1 MEAACRWFLQEAAA
15 IPRLFPGEE
24 RDKRQAGRIRTQ
36 SLEEQPQKAR
46 TERRRGLTLLVPQ
59 ELRLGTPCSWDLG
72 IRRKG
77 TAQLVMVPLKGPV
90 ISEQNLDPGPTVSAT
105 HCYCW
110 DWGTCW
116 VTFGANKWE
125 EKSLC
130 LGSKSVDRM
139 QQTSGWQR
147 WSEVLR
153 VPDSVW
159 WSRVWRVCLELRGKS
174 WKTSTTCSV
183 LWSLTYFWSPWL
195 LTSRFASCLL
205 SCLHASTWYVIPF
218 MLLWSLGFS
227 PWLGFAFI
235 GTFLGVSQKR
245 PTWPSLSFRP
255 LLNNITRKEKSPLGA
270 IKTRMPCC
278 WCFSSISGLSFLD
291 HLANSFPC
299 LADVLA

>member
-24 RDKRQAGRIRTQ
+24 RDKRKAGRIRTQ

-59 ELRLGTPCSWDLG
+59 ELRLGTPCSWDVG

-147 WSEVLR
+147 WSEVFW

-159 WSRVWRVCLELRGKS
+159 WSRVWEGVFGTERQELKNQHNML
-174 WKTSTTCSV
+174 CA
-183 LWSLTYFWSPWL
+183 LIADLFLISLAPDFQICFLFTL
-195 LTSRFASCLL
+195 L
-205 SCLHASTWYVIPF
+205 P
-218 MLLWSLGFS
+218 
-227 PWLGFAFI
+227 
-235 GTFLGVSQKR
+235 
-245 PTWPSLSFRP
+245 
-255 LLNNITRKEKSPLGA
+255 
-270 IKTRMPCC
+270 PC
-278 WCFSSISGLSFLD
+278 
-291 HLANSFPC
+291 
-299 LADVLA
+299 